1 MLGIRQGG
9 KIARDPPGQG
19 KLQLV
24 DSILGV
30 VHLYA
35 QVVDFSEKVVDL
47 FAVPHGEVTLEAL
60 DPVRFGSPPSRR
72 PSFISSLFSLT
83 PPPLP
88 CCHFYHLLLY
98 PRSSFTLSIPASP
111 SSSFS
116 FPSDPF

>member
-1 MLGIRQGG
+1 MLGIPQDG

-30 VHLYA
+30 VHFYA

-47 FAVPHGEVTLEAL
+47 FAVPRGEVTLEAL
-60 DPVRFGSPPSRR
+60 DSVRFGSPPSRR
-72 PSFISSLFSLT
+72 PSFISSLLPS
-83 PPPLP
+83 PPLP